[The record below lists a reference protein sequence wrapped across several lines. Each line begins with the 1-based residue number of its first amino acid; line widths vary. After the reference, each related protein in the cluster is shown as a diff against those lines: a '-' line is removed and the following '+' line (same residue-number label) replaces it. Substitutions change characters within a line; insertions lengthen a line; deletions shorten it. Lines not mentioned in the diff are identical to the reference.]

1 MKYDVLIVGAG
12 VTGTLLFLALKNKNI
27 KVGLI
32 DGRDKAPNSY
42 RHLSLNNKS
51 MSFLKELDV
60 WNDLRKTAFEYD
72 QIKVWDQEGTGFIDF
87 NVNEL
92 EKNIQN
98 IGFIVKEGEIQ
109 NSLLSLVSDSKDL
122 LWSCNL
128 EKIEKIDEDIHCK
141 TSKGKLKTKILIGA
155 DGIQSSVRNLSSIS
169 SRTWSYNQTAIVA
182 NFSVPQTDSCIRQTF
197 TSVGPLA
204 LLPMNETELTMI
216 WSIDDA
222 KAYDYLGMNE
232 DDFINEIHKSFGE
245 KLPEI
250 KFSAKRQSFPLKHLS
265 AKTFARNNIFLVGDA
280 AHHIHPLAG
289 LGLNAGI
296 GDVKFLSDLI
306 TPESLSQIKQI
317 EGKYNRQRI
326 PINLALATAMEAFK
340 RGFEQKNVWI
350 RLIRNHAFSLTNKLT
365 FLKNKFIELATEL

>member
-12 VTGTLLFLALKNKNI
+12 VTGALLFLALKNKNI
-27 KVGLI
+27 NVGLI
-32 DGRDKAPNSY
+32 DSQDKAPNSY

-51 MSFLKELDV
+51 MTFLKELDA
-60 WNDLRKTAFEYD
+60 WNEISKTAFEYD

-92 EKNIQN
+92 EKNIPN
-98 IGFIVKEGEIQ
+98 IGVIVKEGEIQ
-109 NSLLSLVSDSKDL
+109 NALLSLVSDSKDL

-128 EKIEKIDEDIHCK
+128 EKIEKIDGDIHCE
-141 TSKGKLKTKILIGA
+141 TSKGKLETKILIGA

-182 NFSVPQTDSCIRQTF
+182 NFSVPETDSCIRQTF

-216 WSIDDA
+216 WSIDDTR
-222 KAYDYLGMNE
+222 AYDYLGMNE
-232 DDFINEIHKSFGE
+232 GDFINEIHQSFGE

-265 AKTFARNNIFLVGDA
+265 AKTFARDNVFLVGDA

-296 GDVKFLSDLI
+296 GDVKSLSDLI
-306 TPESLSQIKQI
+306 SPDSLLQVKQI
-317 EGKYNRQRI
+317 ENKYNRHRI
-326 PINLALATAMEAFK
+326 PINLALAAAMEAFK
-340 RGFEQKNVWI
+340 RGFEQKNIWI

-365 FLKNKFIELATEL
+365 FLKSKFIELATEL

>member
-92 EKNIQN
+92 EKNIPN
-98 IGFIVKEGEIQ
+98 IGVIIKEGEIQ

-141 TSKGKLKTKILIGA
+141 TSKGKLETKILIGA

-296 GDVKFLSDLI
+296 GDVKSLSDLI
-306 TPESLSQIKQI
+306 TTESLSQVKQI
-317 EGKYNRQRI
+317 EDKYNRQRI
-326 PINLALATAMEAFK
+326 PINLALAAAMEAFK

>member
-1 MKYDVLIVGAG
+1 MKFDVLIVGAG
-12 VTGTLLFLALKNKNI
+12 VTGALLFLALKNKNI
-27 KVGLI
+27 NVGLI
-32 DGRDKAPNSY
+32 DGRDNAPDSY

-51 MSFLKELDV
+51 MTFLKELDA
-60 WNDLRKTAFEYD
+60 WNEISKTAFEYS

-92 EKNIQN
+92 EKNIPN

-128 EKIEKIDEDIHCK
+128 ENIEKINGNIHCE
-141 TSKGKLKTKILIGA
+141 TSKGKLETKILIGA

-182 NFSVPQTDSCIRQTF
+182 NFSVPQADSCIRQTF

-216 WSIDDA
+216 WSIEDA
-222 KAYDYLGMNE
+222 KAYDYLSMNE
-232 DDFINEIHKSFGE
+232 EDFISEIHQSFGE
-245 KLPEI
+245 KLPEM

-265 AKTFARNNIFLVGDA
+265 AKTFARDNVFLVGDA

-296 GDVKFLSDLI
+296 GDVKSLSDLI
-306 TPESLSQIKQI
+306 TPESLLQVKQI
-317 EGKYNRQRI
+317 EDKYNRQRI
-326 PINLALATAMEAFK
+326 PINLALAAAMEAFK
-340 RGFEQKNVWI
+340 RGFEQKNIWI

>member
-1 MKYDVLIVGAG
+1 MKFDVLIVGAG
-12 VTGTLLFLALKNKNI
+12 VTGALLFLALKNKNI
-27 KVGLI
+27 NVGLI
-32 DGRDKAPNSY
+32 DGRDNAPDSY

-51 MSFLKELDV
+51 MTFLKDLDA
-60 WNDLRKTAFEYD
+60 WNEISKTAFAYS

-92 EKNIQN
+92 EKNIPN

-128 EKIEKIDEDIHCK
+128 ENIEKINGNIHCE
-141 TSKGKLKTKILIGA
+141 TSKGKLETKILIGA

-182 NFSVPQTDSCIRQTF
+182 NFSVPQADSCIRQTF

-216 WSIDDA
+216 WSIEDA
-222 KAYDYLGMNE
+222 KAYDYLSMNE
-232 DDFINEIHKSFGE
+232 EDFIREIHQSFGE

-265 AKTFARNNIFLVGDA
+265 AKTFARDNVFLVGDA

-296 GDVKFLSDLI
+296 GDVKSLSDLI
-306 TPESLSQIKQI
+306 TPESLLQVKQI
-317 EGKYNRQRI
+317 EDKYNRQRI
-326 PINLALATAMEAFK
+326 PINLALAAAMEAFK
-340 RGFEQKNVWI
+340 RGFEQKNIWI

>member
-12 VTGTLLFLALKNKNI
+12 VTGALLFLALKNKNI
-27 KVGLI
+27 NVGLI

-51 MSFLKELDV
+51 VTFLKELNA
-60 WNDLRKTAFEYD
+60 WNEISKNAFEYN

-98 IGFIVKEGEIQ
+98 IGFIVKEGDIQ
-109 NSLLSLVSDSKDL
+109 NSLLSLVSDSKNL

-128 EKIEKIDEDIHCK
+128 EKIEKINKDIHCE
-141 TSKGKLKTKILIGA
+141 TSKGKLETKILIGA
-155 DGIQSSVRNLSSIS
+155 DGIQSSVRNLSSIA

-182 NFSVPQTDSCIRQTF
+182 NFSVLQTDPCIRQTF

-216 WSIDDA
+216 WSIDDT

-232 DDFINEIHKSFGE
+232 DDFINEIHQSFGE

-265 AKTFARNNIFLVGDA
+265 AKTFARGNIFLVGDA

-296 GDVKFLSDLI
+296 GDVKSLSDLI
-306 TPESLSQIKQI
+306 TPESLLQVKQI
-317 EGKYNRQRI
+317 EDKYNRQRI
-326 PINLALATAMEAFK
+326 PINLALAAAMEAFK
-340 RGFEQKNVWI
+340 RGFEQKNIWI

>member
-1 MKYDVLIVGAG
+1 MKFDVLIVGAG
-12 VTGTLLFLALKNKNI
+12 VTGALLFLALKNKNVN
-27 KVGLI
+27 VGLI
-32 DGRDKAPNSY
+32 DGRDNAPNSY

-51 MSFLKELDV
+51 MTFLKELDA
-60 WNDLRKTAFEYD
+60 WNEVSKTAFEYS

-92 EKNIQN
+92 EKNIPN

-109 NSLLSLVSDSKDL
+109 NSLLSLISDSRDL

-128 EKIEKIDEDIHCK
+128 ESIEKINGNIHCV

-182 NFSVPQTDSCIRQTF
+182 NFSVPQADQCIRQTF

-204 LLPMNETELTMI
+204 LLPMNETEITMI

-222 KAYDYLGMNE
+222 KAYDYLSMNE
-232 DDFINEIHKSFGE
+232 DDFMSEIHQSFGE
-245 KLPEI
+245 KLPEM

-265 AKTFARNNIFLVGDA
+265 AKTFARDNVFLVGDA

-296 GDVKFLSDLI
+296 GDVKSLSDLI
-306 TPESLSQIKQI
+306 TPESLLQVKQI
-317 EGKYNRQRI
+317 EDKYNRQRI
-326 PINLALATAMEAFK
+326 PINLALAAAMEAFK
-340 RGFEQKNVWI
+340 RGFEQKNIWI

>member
-12 VTGTLLFLALKNKNI
+12 VTGALLFLALKNKNI
-27 KVGLI
+27 NVGLI
-32 DGRDKAPNSY
+32 DSRDKAPNSY

-51 MSFLKELDV
+51 MTFLKELDA
-60 WNDLRKTAFEYD
+60 WNEISKTAFEYD

-92 EKNIQN
+92 EKNIPN
-98 IGFIVKEGEIQ
+98 IGVIVKEGEIQ
-109 NSLLSLVSDSKDL
+109 NALLSLVSDSKDL

-128 EKIEKIDEDIHCK
+128 EKIEKIDGDIHCE
-141 TSKGKLKTKILIGA
+141 TSKGKLETKILIGA

-182 NFSVPQTDSCIRQTF
+182 NFSVPETDSCIRQTF

-216 WSIDDA
+216 WSIDDI

-232 DDFINEIHKSFGE
+232 DDFINEIYKSFGE

-265 AKTFARNNIFLVGDA
+265 AKTFARNNVFLVGDA

-296 GDVKFLSDLI
+296 GDVKSLSDLI
-306 TPESLSQIKQI
+306 SPDSLLQVKQI
-317 EGKYNRQRI
+317 ENKYNRHRI
-326 PINLALATAMEAFK
+326 PINLALAAAMEAFK
-340 RGFEQKNVWI
+340 RGFEQKNIWI

>member
-27 KVGLI
+27 NVGLM
-32 DGRDKAPNSY
+32 DGRDEAPNSY

-51 MSFLKELDV
+51 MAFLRELDA
-60 WNDLRKTAFEYD
+60 WNDISKTAFEYN

-87 NVNEL
+87 NMNEL
-92 EKNIQN
+92 EKNIPN

-128 EKIEKIDEDIHCK
+128 EKIEKIDGDIYCE
-141 TSKGKLKTKILIGA
+141 TSKGKIETKILIGA

-169 SRTWSYNQTAIVA
+169 SRTWAYNQTAIVA
-182 NFSVPQTDSCIRQTF
+182 NFSAAQTDSCIRQTF

-222 KAYDYLGMNE
+222 KAYDYLGMSE
-232 DDFINEIHKSFGE
+232 GEFINEIHKSFGE

-265 AKTFARNNIFLVGDA
+265 AKTFARNNVFLVGDA

-296 GDVKFLSDLI
+296 GDVKSLSDLI
-306 TPESLSQIKQI
+306 THESLNQVKQI
-317 EGKYNRQRI
+317 EDKYNQQRI
-326 PINLALATAMEAFK
+326 PINLALAAAMEAFK
-340 RGFEQKNVWI
+340 RGFEQKNIWI

>member
-12 VTGTLLFLALKNKNI
+12 VTGALIFLALKNKNI
-27 KVGLI
+27 NVGLI
-32 DGRDKAPNSY
+32 DGREKAPNSY

-51 MSFLKELDV
+51 MTFLEALDA
-60 WNDLRKTAFEYD
+60 WSGISKTAFEYD
-72 QIKVWDQEGTGFIDF
+72 QIKVWDREGTGFIDF
-87 NVNEL
+87 DINEL
-92 EKNIQN
+92 ETDISN

-109 NSLLSLVSDSKDL
+109 NSLLSLISDSKDL

-128 EKIEKIDEDIHCK
+128 EKIKKIDGDIHCE
-141 TSKGKLKTKILIGA
+141 TSKGKLETKILIGA
-155 DGIQSSVRNLSSIS
+155 DGIHSSVRNLSSIS

-182 NFSVPQTDSCIRQTF
+182 NFSVPETDSCIRQTF

-204 LLPMNETELTMI
+204 LLPMNENELTMI

-222 KAYDYLGMNE
+222 KAYEYLSMSE
-232 DDFINEIHKSFGE
+232 IDFINQIHKSFGE
-245 KLPEI
+245 NLPEL

-265 AKTFARNNIFLVGDA
+265 AKTFARNNVFLVGDA

-296 GDVKFLSDLI
+296 GDVKSLSDLI
-306 TPESLSQIKQI
+306 TPESLNQVKQI
-317 EGKYNRQRI
+317 EDKYNRQRI
-326 PINLALATAMEAFK
+326 PINLALAAAMEAFK
-340 RGFEQKNVWI
+340 RGFEQKNIWV

>member
-12 VTGTLLFLALKNKNI
+12 VTGALLFLSLKNKNI

-32 DGRDKAPNSY
+32 DSRDSAPNSY

-60 WNDLRKTAFEYD
+60 WDDLRKTACEYD

-92 EKNIQN
+92 EKNIPN

-122 LWSCNL
+122 IWSCNL
-128 EKIEKIDEDIHCK
+128 EKIESINGSIFCD
-141 TSKGKLKTKILIGA
+141 TSKGNLETKILIGA

-169 SRTWSYNQTAIVA
+169 SRTWSYNQTALVA

-204 LLPMNETELTMI
+204 LLPMNKNELTMI

-222 KAYDYLGMNE
+222 KAYEYLGMSE
-232 DDFINEIHKSFGE
+232 DDFINEIHQSFGE

-250 KFSAKRQSFPLKHLS
+250 KFSTKRQSFPLNHLS
-265 AKTFARNNIFLVGDA
+265 AKTFARDNIFLVGDA

-296 GDVKFLSDLI
+296 GDVKTLSNLI
-306 TPESLSQIKQI
+306 TPESLIQVKQI
-317 EGKYNRQRI
+317 EDKYNRQRI
-326 PINLALATAMEAFK
+326 PINLALAAAMEAFK
-340 RGFEQKNVWI
+340 RGFEQKNIWI

>member
-12 VTGTLLFLALKNKNI
+12 VTGALLFLALKNKNI
-27 KVGLI
+27 NVGLI
-32 DGRDKAPNSY
+32 DSQDKAPNSY

-51 MSFLKELDV
+51 MTFLKELDA
-60 WNDLRKTAFEYD
+60 WNEISKTAFEYD

-92 EKNIQN
+92 EKNIPN
-98 IGFIVKEGEIQ
+98 IGVIVKEGEIQ
-109 NSLLSLVSDSKDL
+109 NALLSLVSDSKDL

-128 EKIEKIDEDIHCK
+128 EKIEKIDGDIHCE
-141 TSKGKLKTKILIGA
+141 TSKGKLETKILIGA
-155 DGIQSSVRNLSSIS
+155 DGIQSSVRNFSSIS

-182 NFSVPQTDSCIRQTF
+182 NFSVSQTDPCIRQTF

-216 WSIDDA
+216 WSIDDTR
-222 KAYDYLGMNE
+222 AYDYLGMNE
-232 DDFINEIHKSFGE
+232 GDFINEIHQSFGE
-245 KLPEI
+245 KLPEL
-250 KFSAKRQSFPLKHLS
+250 KFSTKRQSFPLKHLS
-265 AKTFARNNIFLVGDA
+265 AKTFARDNVFLVGDA

-296 GDVKFLSDLI
+296 GDVKSLSDLI
-306 TPESLSQIKQI
+306 TPDSLLQVKQI
-317 EGKYNRQRI
+317 ENKYNRHRI
-326 PINLALATAMEAFK
+326 PINLALAAAMEAFK
-340 RGFEQKNVWI
+340 RGFEQKNIWI

>member
-12 VTGTLLFLALKNKNI
+12 VTGALLFLSLKSKNI

-32 DGRDKAPNSY
+32 DSRDSAPNSY

-51 MSFLKELDV
+51 MSFLKEVDV
-60 WNDLRKTAFEYD
+60 WDDLRKTAFEYD

-92 EKNIQN
+92 EKNIPN

-122 LWSCNL
+122 IWSCNL
-128 EKIEKIDEDIHCK
+128 EKIESINGSIFCD
-141 TSKGKLKTKILIGA
+141 TSKGNLETKILIGA

-169 SRTWSYNQTAIVA
+169 SRTWSYNQTALVA

-204 LLPMNETELTMI
+204 LLPMNKNELTMI

-222 KAYDYLGMNE
+222 KAYEYLGMSE
-232 DDFINEIHKSFGE
+232 DDFINEIHQSFGE

-250 KFSAKRQSFPLKHLS
+250 KFSTKRQSFPLNHLS
-265 AKTFARNNIFLVGDA
+265 AKTFARDNIFLVGDA

-296 GDVKFLSDLI
+296 GDVKTLSNLI
-306 TPESLSQIKQI
+306 TPESLIQVKQI
-317 EGKYNRQRI
+317 EDKYNRQRI
-326 PINLALATAMEAFK
+326 PINLALAAAMEAFK
-340 RGFEQKNVWI
+340 RGFEQKNIWI

>member
-92 EKNIQN
+92 EKNIPN
-98 IGFIVKEGEIQ
+98 IGVIIKEGEIQ

-155 DGIQSSVRNLSSIS
+155 DGIQSSVRNLSLIS
-169 SRTWSYNQTAIVA
+169 SRSWSYNQTAIVA

-222 KAYDYLGMNE
+222 KAYDYLGMND

-296 GDVKFLSDLI
+296 GDVKSLSDLI
-306 TPESLSQIKQI
+306 TPESLSQVKQI
-317 EGKYNRQRI
+317 EDKYNRQRI
-326 PINLALATAMEAFK
+326 PINLALAAAMEAFK

>member
-12 VTGTLLFLALKNKNI
+12 VTGALLFLALKNKNI
-27 KVGLI
+27 NVGLI

-42 RHLSLNNKS
+42 RHLSLNNRS
-51 MSFLKELDV
+51 MSFLKELDA
-60 WNDLRKTAFEYD
+60 WNVISKTAFEYN

-92 EKNIQN
+92 EKNIPN

-128 EKIEKIDEDIHCK
+128 EKIEKINGDIHCE
-141 TSKGKLKTKILIGA
+141 TSKGKLETKILIGA

-182 NFSVPQTDSCIRQTF
+182 NFSVSETDPCIRQTF

-216 WSIDDA
+216 WSIDDTR
-222 KAYDYLGMNE
+222 AYDYLGMNE
-232 DDFINEIHKSFGE
+232 GDFINEIHQSFGE

-250 KFSAKRQSFPLKHLS
+250 KFSTKRQSFPLKPLS
-265 AKTFARNNIFLVGDA
+265 AKTFARDNVFLVGDA

-296 GDVKFLSDLI
+296 GDVKSLSDLI
-306 TPESLSQIKQI
+306 TPESLLQVKQI
-317 EGKYNRQRI
+317 EDKYNRQRI
-326 PINLALATAMEAFK
+326 PINLALAAAMEAFK
-340 RGFEQKNVWI
+340 RGFEQKNIWI

>member
-12 VTGTLLFLALKNKNI
+12 VTGALLFLALKNKNI
-27 KVGLI
+27 NVGLI
-32 DGRDKAPNSY
+32 DGRDEAPNSY

-51 MSFLKELDV
+51 MTFLKELNA
-60 WNDLRKTAFEYD
+60 WSEISKTAFEYD

-87 NVNEL
+87 NVNEI
-92 EKNIQN
+92 EKNIPN

-109 NSLLSLVSDSKDL
+109 NSLLSIVSDSKDL

-128 EKIEKIDEDIHCK
+128 EKIEKIDGDIHCE
-141 TSKGKLKTKILIGA
+141 TSKGKLETKILIGA

-182 NFSVPQTDSCIRQTF
+182 NFSVPQTDKCIRQTF

-216 WSIDDA
+216 WSIDDT
-222 KAYDYLGMNE
+222 KAYGYLGMNE
-232 DDFINEIHKSFGE
+232 GDFINEIHKSFGE

-265 AKTFARNNIFLVGDA
+265 AKTFARGNVFLVGDA

-296 GDVKFLSDLI
+296 GDVKSLSDLI
-306 TPESLSQIKQI
+306 SPDSLLQVKQI
-317 EGKYNRQRI
+317 EDKYNRHRI
-326 PINLALATAMEAFK
+326 PINLALAAAMEAFK
-340 RGFEQKNVWI
+340 RGFEQKNIWI

>member
-12 VTGTLLFLALKNKNI
+12 VTGALLFLSLKNKNI

-32 DGRDKAPNSY
+32 DSRDSAPNSY

-51 MSFLKELDV
+51 MSFLKEVDV
-60 WNDLRKTAFEYD
+60 WDDLRKTAFEYD

-92 EKNIQN
+92 EKNIPN

-122 LWSCNL
+122 IWSCNL
-128 EKIEKIDEDIHCK
+128 EKIESINGSIFCD
-141 TSKGKLKTKILIGA
+141 TSKGNLETKILIGA

-169 SRTWSYNQTAIVA
+169 SRTWSYNQTALVA

-204 LLPMNETELTMI
+204 LLPMNKNELTMI

-222 KAYDYLGMNE
+222 KAYEYLGMSE
-232 DDFINEIHKSFGE
+232 DDFINEIHQSFGE

-250 KFSAKRQSFPLKHLS
+250 KFSTKRQSFPLNHLS
-265 AKTFARNNIFLVGDA
+265 AKTFARDNIFLVGDA

-296 GDVKFLSDLI
+296 GDVKTLSNLI
-306 TPESLSQIKQI
+306 TPESLIQVKQI
-317 EGKYNRQRI
+317 EDKYNRQRI
-326 PINLALATAMEAFK
+326 PINLALAAAMEAFK
-340 RGFEQKNVWI
+340 RGFEQKNIWI

>member
-12 VTGTLLFLALKNKNI
+12 VTGALLFLSLKNKNI

-32 DGRDKAPNSY
+32 DSRDSAPNSY

-51 MSFLKELDV
+51 ISFLKEVDV
-60 WNDLRKTAFEYD
+60 WDDLRKTAFEYD

-92 EKNIQN
+92 EKNIPN

-109 NSLLSLVSDSKDL
+109 NSLLSMVSDSKDL
-122 LWSCNL
+122 IWSCNL
-128 EKIEKIDEDIHCK
+128 EKIESINGSIFCD
-141 TSKGKLKTKILIGA
+141 TSKGNLETKILIGA

-169 SRTWSYNQTAIVA
+169 SRTWSYNQTALVA

-204 LLPMNETELTMI
+204 LLPMNKNELTMI

-222 KAYDYLGMNE
+222 KAYEYLGMSE
-232 DDFINEIHKSFGE
+232 DDFINEIHQSFGE

-250 KFSAKRQSFPLKHLS
+250 KFSTKRQSFPLNHLS
-265 AKTFARNNIFLVGDA
+265 AKTFARDNIFLVGDA

-296 GDVKFLSDLI
+296 GDVKTLSNLI
-306 TPESLSQIKQI
+306 TPESLIQVKQI
-317 EGKYNRQRI
+317 EDKYNRQRI
-326 PINLALATAMEAFK
+326 PINLALAAAMEAFK
-340 RGFEQKNVWI
+340 RGFEQKNIWI

>member
-12 VTGTLLFLALKNKNI
+12 VTGALLFNALKNKNI
-27 KVGLI
+27 NVGLM
-32 DGRDKAPNSY
+32 DGRDEAPNSY

-51 MSFLKELDV
+51 MAFLRELDA
-60 WNDLRKTAFEYD
+60 WNDISKTAFEYN

-92 EKNIQN
+92 EKNIPN

-122 LWSCNL
+122 IWSCNL
-128 EKIEKIDEDIHCK
+128 EKIKKIDGSIFCD
-141 TSKGKLKTKILIGA
+141 TSKGNLEAKILIGA

-169 SRTWSYNQTAIVA
+169 SRTWSYNQTALVA

-204 LLPMNETELTMI
+204 LLPMNKNELTMI

-222 KAYDYLGMNE
+222 KAYEYLGMSE
-232 DDFINEIHKSFGE
+232 DDFINEIHQSFGE

-250 KFSAKRQSFPLKHLS
+250 KFSAKRQSFPLNHLS
-265 AKTFARNNIFLVGDA
+265 AKTFARDNIFLVGDA

-296 GDVKFLSDLI
+296 GDVKTLSNLI
-306 TPESLSQIKQI
+306 TPETLIQVKQI
-317 EGKYNRQRI
+317 EDKYNRQRI
-326 PINLALATAMEAFK
+326 PINLALAAAMEAFK
-340 RGFEQKNVWI
+340 RGFEQKNIWI

>member
-12 VTGTLLFLALKNKNI
+12 VTGALLFLALKNKNI
-27 KVGLI
+27 NVGLI
-32 DGRDKAPNSY
+32 DSRDKAPNSY

-51 MSFLKELDV
+51 MTFLKELDA
-60 WNDLRKTAFEYD
+60 WNEISKTAFEYN

-92 EKNIQN
+92 EKNIPN
-98 IGFIVKEGEIQ
+98 IGVIVKEGEIQ
-109 NSLLSLVSDSKDL
+109 NALLSLVSDSKDL

-128 EKIEKIDEDIHCK
+128 EKIEKIDGDIHCE
-141 TSKGKLKTKILIGA
+141 TSKGKLETKILIGA

-182 NFSVPQTDSCIRQTF
+182 NFSVPKTDSCIRQTF

-216 WSIDDA
+216 WSIDDI

-232 DDFINEIHKSFGE
+232 DDFINEIYKSFGE

-265 AKTFARNNIFLVGDA
+265 AKTFARNNVFLVGDA

-296 GDVKFLSDLI
+296 GDVKSLSDLI
-306 TPESLSQIKQI
+306 SPDSLLQVKQI
-317 EGKYNRQRI
+317 EDKYNRHRI
-326 PINLALATAMEAFK
+326 PINLALAAAMEAFK
-340 RGFEQKNVWI
+340 RGFEQKNIWI

-365 FLKNKFIELATEL
+365 FLKSKFIELATEL

>member
-12 VTGTLLFLALKNKNI
+12 VTGALLFLALKNKNI

-42 RHLSLNNKS
+42 RHLSLNNRS
-51 MSFLKELDV
+51 VAFLKELKA
-60 WNDLRKTAFEYD
+60 WSLISKTAFEYN

-87 NVNEL
+87 NVSEI

-109 NSLLSLVSDSKDL
+109 NSLLSLVSDSEDL

-128 EKIEKIDEDIHCK
+128 EKIEKIDGDIHCK
-141 TSKGKLKTKILIGA
+141 TSKGKLETKILVGA

-204 LLPMNETELTMI
+204 LLPMNEVELTMI
-216 WSIDDA
+216 WSIDDD
-222 KAYDYLGMNE
+222 KAYDYLSMND
-232 DDFINEIHKSFGE
+232 DDFINEIHLSFGE

-265 AKTFARNNIFLVGDA
+265 AKTFAKNNVFLVGDA

-296 GDVKFLSDLI
+296 SDVKTLSNLI
-306 TPESLSQIKQI
+306 TLDTSSQVKQI
-317 EGKYNRQRI
+317 EDKYNRQRI
-326 PINLALATAMEAFK
+326 PINLALAAAMEAFK
-340 RGFEQKNVWI
+340 RGFEQKNIWI
-350 RLIRNHAFSLTNKLT
+350 RLIRNHAFSLTNKVA

>member
-12 VTGTLLFLALKNKNI
+12 VTGALLFLALKNKNI
-27 KVGLI
+27 NVGLI
-32 DGRDKAPNSY
+32 DSRDKAPNSY

-51 MSFLKELDV
+51 MTFLKELDA
-60 WNDLRKTAFEYD
+60 WNEISKTAFEYD

-92 EKNIQN
+92 EKNIPN
-98 IGFIVKEGEIQ
+98 IGVIVKEGEIQ
-109 NSLLSLVSDSKDL
+109 NALLSLVSDSKDL

-128 EKIEKIDEDIHCK
+128 EKIEKIDGDIHCE
-141 TSKGKLKTKILIGA
+141 TSKGKLETKILIGA

-182 NFSVPQTDSCIRQTF
+182 NFSVSQTDPCIRQTF

-216 WSIDDA
+216 WSIDDTR
-222 KAYDYLGMNE
+222 AYDYLGMNE
-232 DDFINEIHKSFGE
+232 DDFINEIHQSFGE
-245 KLPEI
+245 KLPEL
-250 KFSAKRQSFPLKHLS
+250 KFSTKRQSFPLKHLS
-265 AKTFARNNIFLVGDA
+265 AKTFARDNVFLVGDA

-296 GDVKFLSDLI
+296 GDVKSLSDLI
-306 TPESLSQIKQI
+306 TPESLLQVKQI
-317 EGKYNRQRI
+317 EDKYNRQRI
-326 PINLALATAMEAFK
+326 PINLALAAAMEAFK
-340 RGFEQKNVWI
+340 RGFEQKNIWI

>member
-12 VTGTLLFLALKNKNI
+12 VTGALLFLALKNKNI
-27 KVGLI
+27 NVGLI

-51 MSFLKELDV
+51 MAFLKKLDA
-60 WNDLRKTAFEYD
+60 WNDISKTAFEYN

-92 EKNIQN
+92 EKNIPN

-128 EKIEKIDEDIHCK
+128 EKIEKIDRDIHCE
-141 TSKGKLKTKILIGA
+141 TSKGKLETKILIGA
-155 DGIQSSVRNLSSIS
+155 DGIQSSVRNLSSIT

-182 NFSVPQTDSCIRQTF
+182 NFSVLQTDPCIRQTF

-216 WSIDDA
+216 WSIDDTNV
-222 KAYDYLGMNE
+222 YDYLSMSE
-232 DDFINEIHKSFGE
+232 DDFINKIHQSFGE

-265 AKTFARNNIFLVGDA
+265 AKTFARGNVFLVGDA

-296 GDVKFLSDLI
+296 GDVKSLSDLI
-306 TPESLSQIKQI
+306 TPESLLQVKQI
-317 EGKYNRQRI
+317 EDKYNRQRI
-326 PINLALATAMEAFK
+326 PINLALAAAMEAFK
-340 RGFEQKNVWI
+340 RGFEQKNIWI

>member
-1 MKYDVLIVGAG
+1 
-12 VTGTLLFLALKNKNI
+12 
-27 KVGLI
+27 
-32 DGRDKAPNSY
+32 
-42 RHLSLNNKS
+42 

-60 WNDLRKTAFEYD
+60 WDDLRKTACEYD

-92 EKNIQN
+92 EKNIPN

-122 LWSCNL
+122 IWSCNL
-128 EKIEKIDEDIHCK
+128 EKIEKIDGSIFCG
-141 TSKGKLKTKILIGA
+141 TSKGNLETKILIGA

-169 SRTWSYNQTAIVA
+169 SRTWSYNQTALVA

-204 LLPMNETELTMI
+204 LLPMNKNELTMI
-216 WSIDDA
+216 WSIDDV
-222 KAYDYLGMNE
+222 KAYEYLGMSE
-232 DDFINEIHKSFGE
+232 DDFINEIHQSFGE

-250 KFSAKRQSFPLKHLS
+250 KFSAKRQSFPLNHLS
-265 AKTFARNNIFLVGDA
+265 AKTFARDNVFLVGDA

-296 GDVKFLSDLI
+296 GDVKTLSNLI
-306 TPESLSQIKQI
+306 TPERLIQVKQI
-317 EGKYNRQRI
+317 EDKYNRQRI
-326 PINLALATAMEAFK
+326 PINLALAAAMEAFK
-340 RGFEQKNVWI
+340 RGFEQKNIWI

>member
-12 VTGTLLFLALKNKNI
+12 VTGALLFLALKNKNI
-27 KVGLI
+27 NVGLI
-32 DGRDKAPNSY
+32 DSRDKAPNSY

-51 MSFLKELDV
+51 MTFLKELDA
-60 WNDLRKTAFEYD
+60 WNEISKTAFEYN

-92 EKNIQN
+92 EKNIPN
-98 IGFIVKEGEIQ
+98 IGVIVKEGEIQ
-109 NSLLSLVSDSKDL
+109 NALLSLVSDSKDL

-128 EKIEKIDEDIHCK
+128 EKIEKIDGDIHCE
-141 TSKGKLKTKILIGA
+141 TSKGKLETKILIGA

-182 NFSVPQTDSCIRQTF
+182 NFSVPKTDSCIRQTF

-216 WSIDDA
+216 WSIDDI

-232 DDFINEIHKSFGE
+232 DDFINEIYKSFGE

-265 AKTFARNNIFLVGDA
+265 AKTFARNNVFLVGDA

-296 GDVKFLSDLI
+296 GDVKSLSDLI
-306 TPESLSQIKQI
+306 SPDSLLQVKQI
-317 EGKYNRQRI
+317 ENKYNRHRI
-326 PINLALATAMEAFK
+326 PINLALAAAMEAFK
-340 RGFEQKNVWI
+340 RGFEQKNIWI

>member
-12 VTGTLLFLALKNKNI
+12 VTGALLFLALKNKNI

-32 DGRDKAPNSY
+32 DSRDSAPNSY

-60 WNDLRKTAFEYD
+60 WDDLRKTAFEYD

-92 EKNIQN
+92 EKNIPN

-122 LWSCNL
+122 IWSCNL
-128 EKIEKIDEDIHCK
+128 EKIKKIDGSIFCD
-141 TSKGKLKTKILIGA
+141 TSKGNLEAKILIGA

-169 SRTWSYNQTAIVA
+169 SRTWGYNQTALVA

-204 LLPMNETELTMI
+204 LLPMNKNELTMI

-222 KAYDYLGMNE
+222 KAYEYLGMSE
-232 DDFINEIHKSFGE
+232 DDFINEIHQSFGE

-250 KFSAKRQSFPLKHLS
+250 KFSAKRQSFPLNHLS
-265 AKTFARNNIFLVGDA
+265 AKTFARDNIFLVGDA

-296 GDVKFLSDLI
+296 GDVKTLSNLI
-306 TPESLSQIKQI
+306 TPETLIQVKQI
-317 EGKYNRQRI
+317 EDKYNRQRI
-326 PINLALATAMEAFK
+326 PINLALAAAMEAFK
-340 RGFEQKNVWI
+340 RGFEQKNIWI

>member
-12 VTGTLLFLALKNKNI
+12 VTGALLFLALKNKNI

-51 MSFLKELDV
+51 MAFLKELDA
-60 WNDLRKTAFEYD
+60 WSDISKTAFQYN

-87 NVNEL
+87 NVNEI

-109 NSLLSLVSDSKDL
+109 NALLSLISESKDL

-128 EKIEKIDEDIHCK
+128 EKIENIDGNIHCK
-141 TSKGKLKTKILIGA
+141 TSKGKLETKILVGA

-169 SRTWSYNQTAIVA
+169 SRTWSYNQTAVVA
-182 NFSVPQTDSCIRQTF
+182 NFSVHQTDSCIKQTF
-197 TSVGPLA
+197 TKVGPLA
-204 LLPMNETELTMI
+204 LLPMNEKELTMI

-222 KAYDYLGMNE
+222 KAYDYLSMSD
-232 DDFINEIHKSFGE
+232 DDFINEIHLSFGE

-265 AKTFARNNIFLVGDA
+265 AKTFAKNNVFLVGDA

-296 GDVKFLSDLI
+296 GDVKSLSNLI
-306 TPESLSQIKQI
+306 TLGALSQVKQI
-317 EGKYNRQRI
+317 EDKYNRQRI
-326 PINLALATAMEAFK
+326 PINLALAAAMEAFK
-340 RGFEQKNVWI
+340 RGFEQKNIWI

>member
-51 MSFLKELDV
+51 MSFLKELDA

-72 QIKVWDQEGTGFIDF
+72 QIKVWDQEGTGFVDF

-92 EKNIQN
+92 EKNIPN

-306 TPESLSQIKQI
+306 TPESLSQVKQI
-317 EGKYNRQRI
+317 EDKYNRQRI
-326 PINLALATAMEAFK
+326 PINLALAAAMEAFK
-340 RGFEQKNVWI
+340 RGFEQKNVWV

>member
-12 VTGTLLFLALKNKNI
+12 VTGTLLFLALKNKDI

-92 EKNIQN
+92 EKNIPN

-128 EKIEKIDEDIHCK
+128 EKIEKIDENIHCE
-141 TSKGKLKTKILIGA
+141 TSKE
-155 DGIQSSVRNLSSIS
+155 
-169 SRTWSYNQTAIVA
+169 
-182 NFSVPQTDSCIRQTF
+182 SCKQ
-197 TSVGPLA
+197 
-204 LLPMNETELTMI
+204 
-216 WSIDDA
+216 
-222 KAYDYLGMNE
+222 
-232 DDFINEIHKSFGE
+232 
-245 KLPEI
+245 
-250 KFSAKRQSFPLKHLS
+250 KF
-265 AKTFARNNIFLVGDA
+265 
-280 AHHIHPLAG
+280 
-289 LGLNAGI
+289 
-296 GDVKFLSDLI
+296 
-306 TPESLSQIKQI
+306 
-317 EGKYNRQRI
+317 
-326 PINLALATAMEAFK
+326 
-340 RGFEQKNVWI
+340 
-350 RLIRNHAFSLTNKLT
+350 
-365 FLKNKFIELATEL
+365 

>member
-12 VTGTLLFLALKNKNI
+12 VTGALLFLSLKNKNI

-32 DGRDKAPNSY
+32 DSRDSAPNSY

-51 MSFLKELDV
+51 MSFLKEVDV
-60 WNDLRKTAFEYD
+60 WDDLRKTAFEYD

-92 EKNIQN
+92 EKNIPN

-122 LWSCNL
+122 IWSCNL
-128 EKIEKIDEDIHCK
+128 EKIESINGSIFCD
-141 TSKGKLKTKILIGA
+141 TSKGNLETKILIGA

-169 SRTWSYNQTAIVA
+169 SRTWSYNQTALVA

-204 LLPMNETELTMI
+204 LLPMNKNELTMI

-222 KAYDYLGMNE
+222 KAYEYLGMSE
-232 DDFINEIHKSFGE
+232 DNFINEIHQSFGE

-250 KFSAKRQSFPLKHLS
+250 KFSTKRQSFPLNHLS
-265 AKTFARNNIFLVGDA
+265 AKTFARDNIFLVGDA

-296 GDVKFLSDLI
+296 GDVKTLSNLI
-306 TPESLSQIKQI
+306 TPESLIQVKQI
-317 EGKYNRQRI
+317 EDKYNRQRI
-326 PINLALATAMEAFK
+326 PINLALAAAMEAFK
-340 RGFEQKNVWI
+340 RGFEQKNIWI

>member
-12 VTGTLLFLALKNKNI
+12 VTGALLFLSLKNKNI

-32 DGRDKAPNSY
+32 DSRDSVPNSY

-51 MSFLKELDV
+51 MSFLKEVDV
-60 WNDLRKTAFEYD
+60 WDDLRKTAFEYD

-92 EKNIQN
+92 EKNIPN

-122 LWSCNL
+122 IWSCNL
-128 EKIEKIDEDIHCK
+128 EKIESINGSIFCD
-141 TSKGKLKTKILIGA
+141 TSKGNLETKILIGA

-169 SRTWSYNQTAIVA
+169 SRTWSYNQTALVA

-204 LLPMNETELTMI
+204 LLPMNKNELTMI

-222 KAYDYLGMNE
+222 KAYEYLGMSE
-232 DDFINEIHKSFGE
+232 DDFINEIHQSFGE

-250 KFSAKRQSFPLKHLS
+250 KFSTKRQSFPLNHLS
-265 AKTFARNNIFLVGDA
+265 AKTFARDNIFLVGDA

-296 GDVKFLSDLI
+296 GDVKTLSNLI
-306 TPESLSQIKQI
+306 TPESLIQVKQI
-317 EGKYNRQRI
+317 EDKYNRQRI
-326 PINLALATAMEAFK
+326 PINLALAAAMEAFK
-340 RGFEQKNVWI
+340 RGFEQKNIWI

>member
-12 VTGTLLFLALKNKNI
+12 VTGALLFLALKNKNI
-27 KVGLI
+27 NVGLI

-51 MSFLKELDV
+51 MSFLKELDAWHV
-60 WNDLRKTAFEYD
+60 ISKTAFEYN

-92 EKNIQN
+92 EKNIPN
-98 IGFIVKEGEIQ
+98 IGFIVKEGDIQ

-128 EKIEKIDEDIHCK
+128 DKIEKINGDIHCE
-141 TSKGKLKTKILIGA
+141 TSKGKLETRILIGA

-182 NFSVPQTDSCIRQTF
+182 NFSVPKTDSCIRQTF

-216 WSIDDA
+216 WSIDDT

-232 DDFINEIHKSFGE
+232 DDFINEIHRSFGE

-265 AKTFARNNIFLVGDA
+265 AKTFARGNVFLVGDA

-296 GDVKFLSDLI
+296 GDVKSLSDLI
-306 TPESLSQIKQI
+306 SPDSLHQVKQI
-317 EGKYNRQRI
+317 EDNYNRQRI
-326 PINLALATAMEAFK
+326 PINLALAAAMEAFK
-340 RGFEQKNVWI
+340 RGFEQKNIWI